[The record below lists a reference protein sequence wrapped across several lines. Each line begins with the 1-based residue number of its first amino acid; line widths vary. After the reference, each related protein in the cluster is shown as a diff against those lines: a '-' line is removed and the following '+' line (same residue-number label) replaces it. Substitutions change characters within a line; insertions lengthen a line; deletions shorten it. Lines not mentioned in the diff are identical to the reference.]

1 MKTIETS
8 QPIYQEA
15 ELTTAINGKPFIIT
29 GDPETVTELYKA
41 AEADFSAQTI
51 KDTPKLGKRIVEAV
65 QASDAVL
72 EGRRASIAAKV
83 YDMVNGSSMYDL
95 LQQKRRDERDLLM
108 AKRLGLITTDR
119 CAKHE
124 KALASVRG
132 MR

>member
-1 MKTIETS
+1 MKTVETS
-8 QPIYQEA
+8 PPIYQEA
-15 ELTTAINGKPFIIT
+15 ELVTAINGSPFVIT
-29 GDPETVTELYKA
+29 GDVETVTELYKA
-41 AEADFSAQTI
+41 AEADFSAQTV

-95 LQQKRRDERDLLM
+95 LQQKRRDERDLAM
-108 AKRLGLITTDR
+108 AKRLGLITATH

-132 MR
+132 LR